1 MCGFGGSKVEAM
13 TLKKAMKI
21 VESYIYAKDFNR
33 PHLMSSVFTESA
45 SLEMEVNSSSISF
58 PALTKG
64 LEPIAD
70 TLSRSFGA
78 TYDNVYTLCIE
89 DSIEQ
94 YGLQLDCRWLVV
106 MTHKLEKTAR
116 LGFGRY
122 QWSFDESAEPLAEQL
137 KISIDDM
144 LVIEP
149 SLSETLLNWISA
161 KSYPWIN
168 GPELLENTPDIN
180 CVDKLKRWLI
190 QPESNKL
197 ATLTGNGRLSPE

>member
-1 MCGFGGSKVEAM
+1 MEAAKLKEAM
-13 TLKKAMKI
+13 KV
-21 VESYIYAKDFNR
+21 VERYIYAKDFNR
-33 PHLMSSVFTESA
+33 PHQMSAVFTASA

-58 PALTKG
+58 PALTNG

-70 TLSRSFGA
+70 TLSRNFGA

-94 YGLQLDCRWLVV
+94 CGLKLDCRWFVV
-106 MTHKLEKTAR
+106 MTHKQEKTVR

-122 QWSFDESAEPLAEQL
+122 QWSFDESAEPLAEKL
-137 KISIDDM
+137 KISIEDM

-168 GPELLENTPDIN
+168 RSELLENTPDID
-180 CVDKLKRWLI
+180 CIEGMKRWLI
-190 QPESNKL
+190 KPETDKL
-197 ATLTGNGRLSPE
+197 ATLTVNGRFSPE